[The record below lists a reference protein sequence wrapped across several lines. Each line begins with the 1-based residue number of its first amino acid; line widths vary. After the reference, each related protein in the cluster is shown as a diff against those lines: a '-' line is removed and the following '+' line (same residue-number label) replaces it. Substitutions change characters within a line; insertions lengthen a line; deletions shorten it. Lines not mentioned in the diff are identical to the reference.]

1 MLLSL
6 PPELLISV
14 FRFLPLPD
22 ISSCIQTSRAL
33 KLFIDQYEST
43 IYRQAA
49 AHPSFR
55 LIPHDQ
61 LLFSELIPLGLL
73 SKRYIGDASDWKS
86 LCGCLPITR
95 RCVLSLTVGARS
107 SSSRGAFLL
116 GWQRPFP
123 HQGLPQRVRRLRKCS
138 SYQGRREARFHH
150 HNSWATHYRISRPS
164 SGIRYKR
171 RAPHLELGF
180 GAFRVRLRD
189 FFLIIFFPLFFES
202 VMFAHMLIAS
212 TGKDF

>member
-33 KLFIDQYEST
+33 KSFVDQHESAV
-43 IYRQAA
+43 YRQAA

-86 LCGCLPITR
+86 LCGCLLIARCCACLSCWGKVVELARCILVGLARALLASRTITMRTPITQMSIVSR
-95 RCVLSLTVGARS
+95 STRGVVSLSQLMGNALQNPK
-107 SSSRGAFLL
+107 A
-116 GWQRPFP
+116 
-123 HQGLPQRVRRLRKCS
+123 
-138 SYQGRREARFHH
+138 E
-150 HNSWATHYRISRPS
+150 
-164 SGIRYKR
+164 
-171 RAPHLELGF
+171 
-180 GAFRVRLRD
+180 
-189 FFLIIFFPLFFES
+189 
-202 VMFAHMLIAS
+202 
-212 TGKDF
+212 